1 MSRKPYRIALV
12 GLGKIA
18 RDQHIPCIQGNPR
31 FALAATASTSGAA
44 VQGAPAFASLGEVL
58 AKGPEVDAV
67 ALLTPPD
74 VRTALALEA
83 IAAGKHVLLEKPPAG
98 SMADFNAMREA
109 ASRQGVTLFATWH
122 SRFNAAVDEARRRLA
137 GRRLAELAIIWKE
150 DVRRWHPGQEWIWT
164 KEGFGVLDPGIN
176 AFSIA
181 TAILEAPL
189 SVTGAELS
197 FPENRASPIA
207 AEIRFASEAHP
218 GAMLSANLDWRQEGE
233 QTWTIQIA
241 TADGEAMALTAGG
254 TRLTVAGHVVVDQ
267 PSEEYERIYE
277 RFAALLDEG
286 AGDADG
292 APLRLALDAL
302 AKGERRTVAAFDW

>member
-1 MSRKPYRIALV
+1 M
-12 GLGKIA
+12 
-18 RDQHIPCIQGNPR
+18 
-31 FALAATASTSGAA
+31 
-44 VQGAPAFASLGEVL
+44 PAFKSLGEIL
-58 AKGPEVDAV
+58 AQSPGIEAV
-67 ALLTPPD
+67 ALLTPPE
-74 VRTALALEA
+74 VRAALALEA

-98 SMADFNAMREA
+98 SMADFDAMREA
-109 ASRQGVTLFATWH
+109 AARRGVTLFATWH

-137 GRRLAELAIIWKE
+137 GRRLAELTITWKE

-164 KEGFGVLDPGIN
+164 EQGFGVLDPGIN

-181 TAILEAPL
+181 TAILDAPL
-189 SVTGAELS
+189 SVTGAELF
-197 FPENRASPIA
+197 FPQNRASPIA

-218 GAMLSANLDWRQEGE
+218 GAALSAALDWRQEGD

-241 TADGEAMALTAGG
+241 TADGDSMALTLGG
-254 TRLTVAGHVVVDQ
+254 TRLMVGGQVVVEQ

-286 AGDADG
+286 ASDADG

-302 AKGERRTVAAFDW
+302 AKGERRRVAAFVW

>member
-1 MSRKPYRIALV
+1 MSQKTYRIGLV

-18 RDQHIPCIQGNPR
+18 RDQHVPCIRGNPR
-31 FALAATASTSGAA
+31 FELAATASTSGSSIDGAA
-44 VQGAPAFASLGEVL
+44 AFASLGEML
-58 AKGPEVDAV
+58 AGEPGLDAV
-67 ALLTPPD
+67 ALLTPPE

-98 SMADFNAMREA
+98 SMADFDAMREA
-109 ASRQGVTLFATWH
+109 AAGAGVTLFATWH
-122 SRFNAAVDEARRRLA
+122 SRFNAAVDEARRRLS
-137 GRRLAELAIIWKE
+137 GRRLAELTITWKE

-164 KEGFGVLDPGIN
+164 AEGFGVLDPGIN

-181 TAILEAPL
+181 TAILDAPL
-189 SVTGAELS
+189 SVAGAELS

-218 GAMLSANLDWRQEGE
+218 GAVLGASLDWRQEGD

-241 TADGEAMALTAGG
+241 TADGESMALIAGG
-254 TRLTVAGHVVVDQ
+254 TRLEVSGQLVVAE

-277 RFAALLDEG
+277 RFAVLIDER
-286 AGDADG
+286 ASDADG

-302 AKGERRTVAAFDW
+302 ARGEKRMVAPFHW